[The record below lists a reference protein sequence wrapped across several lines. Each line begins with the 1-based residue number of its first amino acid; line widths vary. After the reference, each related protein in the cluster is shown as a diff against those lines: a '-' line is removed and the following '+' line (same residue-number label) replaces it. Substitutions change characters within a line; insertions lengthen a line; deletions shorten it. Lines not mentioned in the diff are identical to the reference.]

1 MGLKSELETPQKRS
15 IFLSKG
21 AFDMKNVFLALAAL
35 VFLASCSGKP
45 SLDDDKLSDRE
56 FRLEQFFVG
65 KTKAHGQFQD
75 ILGNVSRRFEVDITG
90 TFDGNL
96 LTLVED
102 FSYADGSKEQRIWK
116 LTKTGPNTW
125 SGTADGVIGDA
136 LGETRGDTFNWG
148 YKIDLPVPDG
158 TMRVVF
164 DDWMWQLS
172 DTRVLNRAYMSKF
185 GFPLGEVVIYFEK
198 E

>member
-1 MGLKSELETPQKRS
+1 
-15 IFLSKG
+15 
-21 AFDMKNVFLALAAL
+21 MKNVFLALAAV

-185 GFPLGEVVIYFEK
+185 GIPLGEVVIYFEK

>member
-21 AFDMKNVFLALAAL
+21 AFDMKNVFLALAAV

>member
-1 MGLKSELETPQKRS
+1 
-15 IFLSKG
+15 
-21 AFDMKNVFLALAAL
+21 MKNLFLALTAL

-45 SLDDDKLSDRE
+45 SLDDEKLSDRE
-56 FRLEQFFVG
+56 FRLEQFFAG

-90 TFDGNL
+90 IWDGRL
-96 LTLVED
+96 LTMVED
-102 FSYADGSKEQRIWK
+102 FTYADGSEEQRIWK

-125 SGTADGVIGDA
+125 SGTAGGVIGDA
-136 LGETRGDTFNWG
+136 FGETRGDTFNWG

-172 DTRVLNRAYMSKF
+172 DTRVLNRAYMSKY

>member
-1 MGLKSELETPQKRS
+1 
-15 IFLSKG
+15 
-21 AFDMKNVFLALAAL
+21 MKNLFLALTAL

-45 SLDDDKLSDRE
+45 SLDDEKLSDRE
-56 FRLEQFFVG
+56 FRLEQFFAG

-90 TFDGNL
+90 AWDGRL
-96 LTLVED
+96 LTMVED
-102 FSYADGSKEQRIWK
+102 FTYADGSEEQRIWK
-116 LTKTGPNTW
+116 LTKTGSNTW
-125 SGTADGVIGDA
+125 SGTAGGVIGDA
-136 LGETRGDTFNWG
+136 FGETRGDTFNWG
-148 YKIDLPVPDG
+148 YKIDLPVPNG

-172 DTRVLNRAYMSKF
+172 DTRVLNRAYMSKY

>member
-1 MGLKSELETPQKRS
+1 MPAVLVAGCGLKPS
-15 IFLSKG
+15 I
-21 AFDMKNVFLALAAL
+21 
-35 VFLASCSGKP
+35 
-45 SLDDDKLSDRE
+45 DDEKLSNLD
-56 FRLEQFFVG
+56 FSLVDFFVG
-65 KTKAHGQFQD
+65 ETMAHGQFQD

-136 LGETRGDTFNWG
+136 LGETRGDTFTGDIKLTFQCRMEPCAWSLMTG
-148 YKIDLPVPDG
+148 CG
-158 TMRVVF
+158 
-164 DDWMWQLS
+164 S
-172 DTRVLNRAYMSKF
+172 
-185 GFPLGEVVIYFEK
+185 
-198 E
+198 